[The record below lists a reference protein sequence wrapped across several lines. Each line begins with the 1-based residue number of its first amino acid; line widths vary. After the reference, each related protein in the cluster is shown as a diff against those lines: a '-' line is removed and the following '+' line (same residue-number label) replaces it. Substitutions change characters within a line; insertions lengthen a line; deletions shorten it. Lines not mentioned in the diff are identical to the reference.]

1 LVILDANLLRKALEI
16 TLFDQDY
23 QFVIPPLGEA
33 IMDFMNQ
40 LGYPGEIHFV
50 SRMAAQISSSLDAL
64 GLGNLNFV
72 PKGEINEVF
81 GMKIPKE
88 LITDNI
94 RNVLYYNAY
103 LEMVA
108 KHDKKIAAEEG
119 GKKKATS
126 KADKSKK

>member
-1 LVILDANLLRKALEI
+1 SPLNLAEDDL
-16 TLFDQDY
+16 
-23 QFVIPPLGEA
+23 
-33 IMDFMNQ
+33 
-40 LGYPGEIHFV
+40 
-50 SRMAAQISSSLDAL
+50 S
-64 GLGNLNFV
+64 LGNLNFV

-94 RNVLYYNAY
+94 RNVY

-108 KHDKKIAAEEG
+108 KHDKKIAAKEG

-126 KADKSKK
+126 KADKSKKPASSKQSKSTPA